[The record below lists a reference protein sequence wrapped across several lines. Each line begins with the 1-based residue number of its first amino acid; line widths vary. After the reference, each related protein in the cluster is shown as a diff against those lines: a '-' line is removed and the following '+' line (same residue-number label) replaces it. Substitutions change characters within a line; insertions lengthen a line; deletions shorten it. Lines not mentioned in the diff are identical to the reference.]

1 MLYWRYYAQAYPYLI
16 QEVKKIKKS
25 RNQEK
30 KEYIEVES
38 MSFCSTILLSMTPP
52 INNEDI
58 QRKCEAFL
66 KELGVPGF
74 IVFGWQKADQ
84 QFGVVSSFHEMPVN
98 AALKG
103 LSWALHDFT
112 NKIG

>member
-1 MLYWRYYAQAYPYLI
+1 MI
-16 QEVKKIKKS
+16 
-25 RNQEK
+25 
-30 KEYIEVES
+30 
-38 MSFCSTILLSMTPP
+38 PP
-52 INNEDI
+52 MDNAEI

-74 IVFGWQKADQ
+74 IVFGWKKDEVDAAGHS

-103 LSWALHDFT
+103 LTWALHDFT
-112 NKIG
+112 NRLM